1 MNDTVT
7 GINETSSSTQ
17 TRGQAYSQS
26 LNEIDKPWYK
36 KLGIDKSYING
47 AITSVIMMA
56 AGTIAYLGI
65 TQSDMPI
72 IKKKVDK
79 TEQIENAPTEP
90 AAPIAP
96 SPVLPDVLPENIPPL
111 NSEVFIVE
119 NSATPEQI
127 AIATEHTNR
136 RSIADQI
143 QEIREA
149 VNKNASDISAIV
161 GSINRNPEILN
172 APATSRN
179 GVVLKEFSNVR
190 STPQIDNNSIDS
202 LSVGEVVT
210 VTARVGEWYQILHDG
225 SSGYMHRSVLK
236 IVQ

>member
-1 MNDTVT
+1 MNNDTVT
-7 GINETSSSTQ
+7 GINETSTPTQ

-36 KLGIDKSYING
+36 KLGIDKSYLNG
-47 AITSVIMMA
+47 AATTIIMMV

-79 TEQIENAPTEP
+79 TEQIEHDSKAPVVPEP
-90 AAPIAP
+90 I
-96 SPVLPDVLPENIPPL
+96 LPDVLPENIPPL

-119 NSATPEQI
+119 NTATPEQI

-161 GSINRNPEILN
+161 GSINRNAEIR
-172 APATSRN
+172 ATPATSRN
-179 GVVLKEFSNVR
+179 AVVLKEFSNVR
-190 STPQIDNNSIDS
+190 STPEINNNSIDS

-210 VTARVGEWYQILHDG
+210 VTARIGEWFQISHDG
-225 SSGYMHRSVLK
+225 STGYMHRSVLK